1 MASIVGRILGPCMIF
16 TSTTGILVLVGGSLF
31 LSSSKLTLLLL
42 LLLLPLFFVV
52 DAVDA
57 DDTDN
62 EDAVEIH

>member
-42 LLLLPLFFVV
+42 LLPLFFVV

>member
-1 MASIVGRILGPCMIF
+1 MASIVGRLLGPCMIF

-42 LLLLPLFFVV
+42 LPLFFVV

>member
-1 MASIVGRILGPCMIF
+1 MASIVDRILGPCMIF

-42 LLLLPLFFVV
+42 LLPLFFVV

>member
-42 LLLLPLFFVV
+42 LPLFFVV

>member
-16 TSTTGILVLVGGSLF
+16 TSGILVLVGGSLF

-42 LLLLPLFFVV
+42 LPLFFVV

-57 DDTDN
+57 DDPDN